1 MSNELRNFLALSY
14 DELEQ
19 LNLKAKEQRQKRVA
33 VHKIQEERIK
43 YLTDE
48 KRIKAVTVLFSDL
61 EGRLHMLDYD
71 KKFLVKSWDNLTFDG
86 SSIRGFT
93 AQRESDLRL
102 AMDWASFYWAPADVF
117 GSGKVLVFGEVID
130 KDGSPY
136 SADIRGRLKGFAGE
150 MYKNEE
156 YTLNAANEIEG
167 FLFQGS
173 DAERRYNET
182 GKFEYV
188 NTGGY
193 YHSLPGDPLRTFID
207 TTAEVQRA
215 MGFQNEKDHPEVAPS
230 QFEINYGYGEVV
242 QAADQIQLYKLIC
255 RQVATRMGLTACFL
269 PKPVVG
275 VNGNG
280 MHTNVSISKGGKNIY
295 WDPKGEEKLS
305 KFGWAFV
312 DRILTH
318 GNDICLLLN
327 ASVNAYRRLDPHFEA
342 PNQLKASPVDRGSM
356 IRIPIGNE
364 RSMRVEVRSVAPDAN
379 PYLVMYSIFRTGIEG
394 ETAKIKN
401 LRQAER
407 YLPDNVYLAL
417 DNFRKADWTTKLLGE
432 DVKARYGALKQAAAD
447 RCARHSAR
455 LSKCRKCSTTT
466 RSTINSCGICFR
478 QIPQGSGEWGGSPVT
493 KSTRF
498 SLVHSSHSRRRA
510 HALNRS
516 GRLRHSWP
524 LLRPMPRRF
533 LPYWLR
539 PSMLLRCAQRCNRRT
554 SPSPQQRARSTAASS
569 HRAFRSWSWRRS
581 AFGSHG
587 PYPG

>member
-1 MSNELRNFLALSY
+1 MSNELREFLALSY
-14 DELEQ
+14 GELEE
-19 LNLKAKEQRQKRVA
+19 LNLKAKEQRKNRVA
-33 VHKIQEERIK
+33 PHKIQEERLK

-71 KKFLVKSWDNLTFDG
+71 KKFLIKSWDNLTFDG

-102 AMDWASFYWAPADVF
+102 AMDWGAFYWAPADVF
-117 GSGKVLVFGEVID
+117 GSGKVLVFGQVID
-130 KDGSPY
+130 KDGSSY
-136 SADIRGRLKGFAGE
+136 SADIRGVLKGYADELHKREG
-150 MYKNEE
+150 

-167 FLFQGS
+167 FLFNGK
-173 DAERRYNET
+173 DAESRYNET

-207 TTAEVQRA
+207 TCAEVQRA

-242 QAADQIQLYKLIC
+242 AAADQIQLYKLIC
-255 RQVATRMGLTACFL
+255 RQVATRMGLTASFL

-275 VNGNG
+275 VNGSG
-280 MHTNVSISKGGKNIY
+280 MHTNVSVSKGAKNMF
-295 WDPKGEEKLS
+295 WDPKGDEKLS

-318 GNDICLLLN
+318 GNDLCLLLN

-342 PNQLKASPVDRGSM
+342 PNQIKASPVDRGSM

-364 RSMRVEVRSVAPDAN
+364 KSMRVEVRSVSPDAS
-379 PYLVMYSIFRTGIEG
+379 PYMVMLSIFKTGLDG

-407 YLPDNVYLAL
+407 YLPDNIYSAL
-417 DNFRKADWTTKLLGE
+417 QDFRKAEWTTKLLGE
-432 DVKARYGALKQAAAD
+432 DVKNRYAELKQASAD
-447 RCARHSAR
+447 RCPR
-455 LSKCRKCSTTT
+455 LLGTFVKTPEVQYHHEVY
-466 RSTINSCGICFR
+466 N
-478 QIPQGSGEWGGSPVT
+478 Q
-493 KSTRF
+493 
-498 SLVHSSHSRRRA
+498 
-510 HALNRS
+510 
-516 GRLRHSWP
+516 
-524 LLRPMPRRF
+524 F
-533 LPYWLR
+533 LWNL
-539 PSMLLRCAQRCNRRT
+539 
-554 SPSPQQRARSTAASS
+554 
-569 HRAFRSWSWRRS
+569 F
-581 AFGSHG
+581 
-587 PYPG
+587 